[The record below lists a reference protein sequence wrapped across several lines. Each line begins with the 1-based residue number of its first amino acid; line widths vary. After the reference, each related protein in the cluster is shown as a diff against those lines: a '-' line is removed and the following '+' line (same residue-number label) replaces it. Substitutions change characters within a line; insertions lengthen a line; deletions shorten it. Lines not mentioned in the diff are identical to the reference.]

1 MRLAMIAGLFVSV
14 IAVQPLR
21 ADGLIYKLP
30 DDGAQIRYEMELMLS
45 AGGQETPAKGSVTVS
60 SVGQTTVNDEKCRWI
75 EIKSIMSVDGQDH
88 IQVMKSLIP
97 EKDLGKGK
105 SPLEHVVRTWVK
117 EDNGEV
123 LEVKDLN
130 VPQALA
136 LKAFLGGTIKNPGEL
151 EKIKIDG
158 KLGELECAG
167 VTGDQEFEGP
177 DGGAVAIH
185 FENRLH
191 EKAPF
196 GLVSADWK
204 FEVKNAGQTFLT
216 GTFKLTAADT
226 STTALSELPDKN

>member
-1 MRLAMIAGLFVSV
+1 MRLTMIAGLFVCA

-30 DDGAQIRYEMELMLS
+30 DDGTQIRYEMELMLS

-75 EIKSIMSVDGQDH
+75 EIKSITGVDGQDH
-88 IQVMKSLIP
+88 IQIIKTLVP
-97 EKDLGKGK
+97 EKELGKGK
-105 SPLEHVVRTWVK
+105 SPIEHIVRTWLK

-123 LEVKDLN
+123 MEVKDLN
-130 VPQALA
+130 VPQAMA
-136 LKAFLGGTIKNPGEL
+136 FKAFLAGPGKNPGEL
-151 EKIKIDG
+151 EKIKVDG

-177 DGGAVAIH
+177 DGVAVAIH

-196 GLVSADWK
+196 GLVGADWK

-226 STTALSELPDKN
+226 STTALSELPDKQ